1 MSAVRAFTCCSKGK
15 FVTPA
20 PAMLG
25 HCVQI
30 AVPGFVYKLPQSHML
45 SRKPDVCLFAHVVH
59 NFLSQFLC
67 VTMIQFNPSQL
78 LDKGVEE
85 AVVVFWC
92 VLFLPTVELQDLA
105 QGNVP
110 FLNSNTTITTTTMST
125 ITIS

>member
-1 MSAVRAFTCCSKGK
+1 
-15 FVTPA
+15 
-20 PAMLG
+20 
-25 HCVQI
+25 
-30 AVPGFVYKLPQSHML
+30 ML